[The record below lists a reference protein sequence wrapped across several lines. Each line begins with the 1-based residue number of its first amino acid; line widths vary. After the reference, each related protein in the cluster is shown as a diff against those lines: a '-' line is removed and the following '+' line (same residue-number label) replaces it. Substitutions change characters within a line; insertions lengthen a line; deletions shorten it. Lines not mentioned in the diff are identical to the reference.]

1 MKAGSRRI
9 DIVLDW
15 VDDGLVSETTE
26 VGTSSSAKR
35 VLRTAEEKRR
45 IVEATLVPGASIAR
59 VAREHGVNANQ
70 VFQWRYEYRNGASW
84 AAKQA
89 RTELLPVTLAAEPSR
104 MIMPEAPSVA
114 ASSGAI
120 HIESPGRGLVTV
132 ENGVD
137 AALVR
142 VVLESLQR

>member
-1 MKAGSRRI
+1 
-9 DIVLDW
+9 VLDG
-15 VDDGLVSETTE
+15 VDDGLVSETIE
-26 VGTSSSAKR
+26 VGTSNSAKR
-35 VLRTAEEKRR
+35 VQRTAEEKRR

-104 MIMPEAPSVA
+104 MITPEAPAVA

-120 HIESPGRGLVTV
+120 HIELPGRALVTV

>member
-1 MKAGSRRI
+1 
-9 DIVLDW
+9 VLDW
-15 VDDGLVSETTE
+15 VDDGLVSETIE
-26 VGTSSSAKR
+26 VSTSNSAKR
-35 VLRTAEEKRR
+35 VQRTAEEKRR

-104 MIMPEAPSVA
+104 MITPEAPAVA

-120 HIESPGRGLVTV
+120 HIELPGRALVTV

>member
-1 MKAGSRRI
+1 M
-9 DIVLDW
+9 LDW
-15 VDDGLVSETTE
+15 VDDGLVSETIE

-70 VFQWRYEYRNGASW
+70 VFQWRYEYRSGASW

-89 RTELLPVTLAAEPSR
+89 RTELLPVTLTAEPSR
-104 MIMPEAPSVA
+104 MITLEAPAVA
-114 ASSGAI
+114 GSSGAI
-120 HIESPGRGLVTV
+120 HIELLGRALVTV

>member
-1 MKAGSRRI
+1 M
-9 DIVLDW
+9 LDW
-15 VDDGLVSETTE
+15 VDDGLVSGTIE
-26 VGTSSSAKR
+26 VGTSHSAKR
-35 VLRTAEEKRR
+35 VQPTAEEKRR

-59 VAREHGVNANQ
+59 VAREQGVNANQ

-104 MIMPEAPSVA
+104 MITPEAPAVA
-114 ASSGAI
+114 ASAGAI
-120 HIESPGRGLVTV
+120 HIELPGRALVTV

-142 VVLESLQR
+142 AVLESLQR

>member
-1 MKAGSRRI
+1 M
-9 DIVLDW
+9 LDW
-15 VDDGLVSETTE
+15 VDDGLVSETIE
-26 VGTSSSAKR
+26 VSTSNSAKR
-35 VLRTAEEKRR
+35 VQRTAEEKRR

-104 MIMPEAPSVA
+104 MITPEAPAVA

-120 HIESPGRGLVTV
+120 HIELPGRALVTV